1 MKNINLWN
9 TIIKYLNIKEILNLS
24 ATNKKFRSDLNNKL
38 NLIVN
43 NQWREIF
50 DQKFYR
56 ISEEKTE
63 NEELN
68 NSDEGLKIDFK
79 SLFYNFILL
88 KNNIEKLTVS
98 EDIFEIFKLHCYL
111 PKIRKINKLIEY
123 SNSSL
128 HQTYFYDIQKNENR
142 LYEYYNNFFMQ
153 ENKHLLNNDLEFG
166 EIIYDYKQYSN
177 DIIQSEEKITLMKKI
192 INYEN
197 LEENCNK
204 NYNNQLLN
212 FILWIYQLISL
223 FCIYNRAYIQ
233 KYENNSIKFLNEY
246 NERHNSLVQIAMY
259 LNDNYQN
266 INVAFNYIY
275 FYCFGNVE
283 KKFNLYKMI
292 FNIWFQ
298 KSFIPLHEKILMS
311 SEEIFKMFLNDS
323 SSLRESMS
331 TNDESIEN
339 EVTNKEIINEILKDV
354 LDFSIDENNG
364 NYINHLNLPVNDYYK
379 QFENMISNCYISHL
393 QNKII
398 LRSNPN
404 ELIDFLNVYFKENE
418 NYFNDEKN
426 IQLINRSKK
435 IILTNIVKS
444 FNYFL
449 QNELLKEFNIFISDS
464 NNFNNFN
471 NNNNN
476 NNVKI
481 EFNFEENVK
490 NAIEKEILNFK
501 NFLYN
506 FAVNNNVNF
515 SSDVNNIINHFI
527 QKSSV
532 IIFVNKLSG
541 FYYEQKNYLE
551 EISKKIENFLMKKN
565 NFDTKIFFNEN
576 LNLKKNVND
585 QNVNENNQNG
595 IFVNNS

>member
-1 MKNINLWN
+1 MNMKNINLWN
-9 TIIKYLNIKEILNLS
+9 TIIKYLNIKEIINLS
-24 ATNKKFRSDLNNKL
+24 STNKKFRSDLNNKL

-79 SLFYNFILL
+79 LLFYKFLSL
-88 KNNIEKLTVS
+88 KNSIEKLTVS

-128 HQTYFYDIQKNENR
+128 HQTFFYDIQKNENS
-142 LYEYYNNFFMQ
+142 LYDYYNNFFKQ
-153 ENKHLLNNDLEFG
+153 ENKNLLNNEF
-166 EIIYDYKQYSN
+166 EYAEFIYDYKQYSN
-177 DIIQSEEKITLMKKI
+177 DIIQNEEKITLMKKI

-204 NYNNQLLN
+204 NYNNELLN

-233 KYENNSIKFLNEY
+233 KYENNSQKFLNEY

-298 KSFIPLHEKILMS
+298 KTFIPLNEKILMS
-311 SEEIFKMFLNDS
+311 SEEIFKLFLNDS

-339 EVTNKEIINEILKDV
+339 EISNKEIINEILKDV
-354 LDFSIDENNG
+354 LDFSIDENNV

-379 QFENMISNCYISHL
+379 RFENVISNCYINYL

-398 LRSNPN
+398 LRSNLN
-404 ELIDFLNVYFKENE
+404 EIIDFLNVYFKENE

-449 QNELLKEFNIFISDS
+449 QNELLKEFNNFNA
-464 NNFNNFN
+464 NNFNNIS
-471 NNNNN
+471 NNN

-481 EFNFEENVK
+481 ELNFEENVK

-515 SSDVNNIINHFI
+515 SSDVINYFI

-532 IIFVNKLSG
+532 INFINKISG

-551 EISKKIENFLMKKN
+551 EISKKIENFLLKKN

-576 LNLKKNVND
+576 LNFKKNVNENH
-585 QNVNENNQNG
+585 QNVNENVQNG